1 METETLEGAP
11 VEVAETTQNDRTEL
25 EARVA
30 DKLAEVFPTGV
41 DEVLDNVAE
50 DTKPEK
56 PVPPH
61 KRPPEAETKPAED
74 PATDKTVEEVP
85 AATSEEKETKPAT
98 EEAAPTDGP
107 TLPAAYRRTLKAYEW
122 TDEEINQALTQ
133 PGFLGTAA
141 KLHATRTKEM
151 QHFAE
156 VGRKVRQTAPAPV
169 QETDL
174 SPVDVEGLKKVY
186 GDEALIKQIS
196 DPVNAAIARINQA
209 LPKIRASEQAAQIA
223 QLETLGK
230 QVDQFFGSS
239 EAADIYGKAAGS
251 ATDAQIVARTAVL
264 EMADALRS
272 GARQQGRDMSFDEA
286 LQTAYDAKTSVT
298 KTETARKD
306 IVKTLQTRA
315 KAISIKPSGRVAAKP
330 AASRSDLEKKVGD
343 KLKAI
348 FA

>member
-1 METETLEGAP
+1 MEETETLEGAP

-41 DEVLDNVAE
+41 DEVLDGVAE

-61 KRPPEAETKPAED
+61 KRPPEAEVETPETPVSTSVEKPAE
-74 PATDKTVEEVP
+74 
-85 AATSEEKETKPAT
+85 SETKPAV
-98 EEAAPTDGP
+98 EGAAPTDGP

-156 VGRKVRQTAPAPV
+156 VGRKARQTAPAPV

-223 QLETLGK
+223 QLEMLGK

-298 KTETARKD
+298 KTETARKE
-306 IVKTLQTRA
+306 IVKTLQTRGRS
-315 KAISIKPSGRVAAKP
+315 ITIKPSGRAAAKS
-330 AASRSDLEKKVGD
+330 ATSRSDLEKKVGD
-343 KLKAI
+343 KLKAV

>member
-30 DKLAEVFPTGV
+30 DNLAEVFPTGV

-61 KRPPEAETKPAED
+61 KRPPEAPAEEL
-74 PATDKTVEEVP
+74 AE
-85 AATSEEKETKPAT
+85 ASETTAEAKETPSEKETKPAV

-156 VGRKVRQTAPAPV
+156 VGRKARQTAPAPV

-174 SPVDVEGLKKVY
+174 SPVDIEGLKKVY

-315 KAISIKPSGRVAAKP
+315 KAITIKPSGRAATPKVADRSKLEMNVKDGLAK
-330 AASRSDLEKKVGD
+330 
-343 KLKAI
+343 I
-348 FA
+348 FGR